1 MNRRDFQ
8 VTTAFAQSIRRGH
21 GTLEFERVAGRTVVT
36 RAEAYNPLKWLV
48 PRRSTSAAWAFASTF
63 GGGLVAGDRIEM
75 QVGVRPGAS
84 AVLAT
89 QSSTKV
95 YRSDSDADC
104 RQVMGAT
111 VDEGGLM
118 VVVPDPVTCFGGAR
132 YRQQQ
137 IIRLDQEASLVYVD
151 WLTSGRRA
159 RGECWA
165 FSQYR
170 TRLDLYR
177 AGERYLTD
185 SLLLDPNDGP
195 LDSPFRMGT
204 FHCFAMMVMCGP
216 QTYEAVASLL
226 AEVEDQTIDPVNEV
240 VDSVSSLKDGVIWRI
255 AGRTT
260 EQVARRLQDRLEF
273 LTPILGESPWYRKW

>member
-1 MNRRDFQ
+1 M
-8 VTTAFAQSIRRGH
+8 TTASAQSIRHGY
-21 GTLEFERVAGRTVVT
+21 GTLEFELVAGRTVVS

-48 PRRSTSAAWAFASTF
+48 PRRSTPAAWAFSTTF
-63 GGGLVAGDRIEM
+63 GGGLVAGDQIEM

-95 YRSDSDADC
+95 YRSDSGADC
-104 RQVMGAT
+104 SQILGAT
-111 VDEGGLM
+111 VDKGSLM
-118 VVVPDPVTCFGGAR
+118 VVAPDPVTCFRGAR
-132 YRQQQ
+132 YKQKQ
-137 IIRLDQEASLVYVD
+137 IIRLHPEATLVYVD

-165 FSQYR
+165 FSRYR

-185 SLLLDPNDGP
+185 SLLLDPDDGP

-216 QTYEAVASLL
+216 QTQEAVASLL
-226 AEVEDQTIDPVNEV
+226 TEVGDQAIHPGNEV
-240 VDSVSSLKDGVIWRI
+240 VDSVSSLKDGAIWRI

-260 EQVARRLQDRLEF
+260 EQVARRLKSRLDF